1 MTRGIRRT
9 PTPDDGPPGGDPAGG
24 DPAGGDPAGTDPAEA
39 LRAALARTA
48 HGYAPPAAPVGRILD
63 AGRKRRLRRRA
74 SVVVAVAAVAVAG
87 AAVPLGRW
95 VMAPPPAAPASAVP
109 APAATVTRGTTVRPP
124 LTAVTGHGTVDGTPW
139 SVTLEF
145 YPDAPAGALGPDP
158 VAGAPLLCRR
168 MVIGGIRID
177 HQGGPW
183 TDCAPVLGTGD
194 PAQVGETGLWGLHG
208 KGTTGSRLMV
218 GNTDATVAYAV
229 VALTDGTQLTGRVV
243 TLPHTAY
250 RSWAVAVPDGRTI
263 AWVDSYDADHRR
275 LSHETQWR

>member
-1 MTRGIRRT
+1 MTRDIRRT
-9 PTPDDGPPGGDPAGG
+9 PTPEDGPPGERPPVAEPAGG
-24 DPAGGDPAGTDPAEA
+24 DPAEA

-63 AGRKRRLRRRA
+63 AGLKRRLRRRA
-74 SVVVAVAAVAVAG
+74 SVVVAVAAVAAVG

-95 VMAPPPAAPASAVP
+95 VTAPRPAAPASAVP
-109 APAATVTRGTTVRPP
+109 GPAATVTRGTTVRPP

-158 VAGAPLLCRR
+158 APGAPLLCRR
-168 MVIGGIRID
+168 MVIGGIRVD

-183 TDCAPVLGTGD
+183 TDCDPVRGTGD
-194 PAQVGETGLWGLHG
+194 PAQSGETGLWGLYG

-218 GNTDATVAYAV
+218 AMTGPEVAYAV
-229 VALTDGTQLTGRVV
+229 VALTDGTQLTGQAV
-243 TLPHTAY
+243 TLPHTVY

-263 AWVDSYDADHRR
+263 AWVDSYGADHRR
-275 LSHETQWR
+275 LGHETQWR